1 MWVVMKAILR
11 IFRYARKRL
20 IKLSLENKMLKTQL
34 EYYRAIIESDIH
46 RKHQMVKKKSRF
58 RHISINKKKFYF
70 YEIKWWDILGDSG
83 HAGTKEFDLMKPALM
98 TTTGYVYSKDK
109 KHLKTFA
116 SYDENEESFSDRNV
130 FPVGCIK
137 ELKKIEIQDYE
148 IRHK

>member
-1 MWVVMKAILR
+1 
-11 IFRYARKRL
+11 
-20 IKLSLENKMLKTQL
+20 
-34 EYYRAIIESDIH
+34 
-46 RKHQMVKKKSRF
+46 MVKKKSKF

-70 YEIKWWDILGDSG
+70 YEIKWFDILGDSG

-130 FPVGCIK
+130 FPIGCIK
-137 ELKKIEIQDYE
+137 ELKKIEI
-148 IRHK
+148 